1 MPRGLPSPPAARLAG
16 GGPPAAAPC
25 ASSAASTQPPAPP
38 PARPQQ
44 RGKSRRGAFER
55 CRGAALPAPA
65 HPLRPPARPGAAA
78 GSRHPVLGTWA
89 SPAAGAGGR
98 ASAGKRAPRAGGR
111 PAEPSRAGNT
121 GHASCHGRLGSAQA
135 PVPAPAP
142 SGGPAP
148 SLPLCPSPGPL
159 LAQPSPACVSR
170 AFPTLQLA
178 GLYVNAAINPAPRP
192 SRASGTAGQAV
203 PGTGA
208 PPAPGPHG
216 AARRGR
222 VWHPAPSTTRGHGQL
237 PVLVLRGRWTH
248 GMREPC
254 CYPQPWAWDSGFR
267 SSCSQDLAPV
277 LSHQQGCPS
286 PLWMLGGTRVCLV
299 ATTLGKGN
307 AKSMAQPCPHTL
319 RCCATPR

>member
-1 MPRGLPSPPAARLAG
+1 MLWGLPSPPAARSAG

-222 VWHPAPSTTRGHGQL
+222 A
-237 PVLVLRGRWTH
+237 
-248 GMREPC
+248 
-254 CYPQPWAWDSGFR
+254 
-267 SSCSQDLAPV
+267 
-277 LSHQQGCPS
+277 
-286 PLWMLGGTRVCLV
+286 GTLHTAALV
-299 ATTLGKGN
+299 AT
-307 AKSMAQPCPHTL
+307 ASY
-319 RCCATPR
+319 RCWCSEGDGHMG